1 MQNVPPTKKK
11 LRTTVSERYN
21 ESGSYQMIIQRD
33 AGCVRSLLKK
43 QFHASLG
50 NETSNSKHHSNKLEY
65 IESENKKYLCMRS
78 LKMSGAKIF

>member
-11 LRTTVSERYN
+11 LITTVSERYN

-50 NETSNSKHHSNKLEY
+50 NETSNSNKLEY

-78 LKMSGAKIF
+78 LKMSGAKLF